1 MSIKK
6 RTIGIVMALLM
17 IVNIS
22 YTGIQVSASEIDQK
36 SIDLPIISTTSVT
49 VSEAQEWAKKRNAT
63 DTFISL
69 APLYEKYA
77 KERGKINWLVAY
89 VQAAKETGYG
99 NFGGVLDE
107 TYYNPCGLKS
117 SSGGSDSDPNAHKRF
132 DNWEQGVIAHLDH
145 LAIYAGAEN
154 YPKEK
159 YISNWQGS
167 NIPSDSTYD
176 PRHFKTIYGKSPT
189 VAGLGGNW
197 APSSNYG
204 KEVLDLYY
212 SISLLPRG
220 RVDEPDDGT
229 IVKSNTLN
237 LRGWAANSSGVKQIN
252 IYIDNVSLGQANYGE
267 SRPDIASAYPQYPNA
282 QNSGFDAQIDLTN
295 ISDGNKIVVL
305 EVVGNDGSTYDLEKS
320 INIDRA
326 KLPSLGRIDEPSEG
340 LQVTGDTVTVRGWT
354 VNGSGVKEIKVLVDG
369 QLKAKTN
376 VGQDR
381 PDIANAYPQYPNAGK
396 SGFKVDVNVSD
407 IQNGAKKIVA
417 EVVGNDNSVYTMERT
432 INLNRKTNTL
442 KSLGRIDEPSE
453 GLQVT
458 GDTVTVRGWTVN
470 GSGVKEIKVLVDG
483 QLKAK
488 TNVGQDRPDIANA
501 YPQYPNAGKSGFKV
515 DVNVSDIQNG
525 AKKIVAEVV
534 GNDNSV
540 YTMERTINLNRKT
553 NTLKSLGRID
563 EPSEGLQV
571 TGDTVTVR
579 GWTVNGSGVK
589 EIKVLVDGQLK
600 AKTNVGQDRP
610 DIANAYPQYPNAGK
624 SGFKVDVNVSDIQN
638 GAKKIVA
645 EVVGNDN
652 SVYTMER
659 TINLNR
665 KTNTLKSLGRIDE
678 PSEGLQVTGDTVT
691 VRGWTVNGSGVKEIK
706 VLVDGQLKA
715 KTNVG
720 QDRPD
725 IANAYPQYP
734 NAGKSGFK
742 VDVNVSDIQNGAKK
756 IVAEVVGN
764 DNSVYTMERT
774 INVNRK
780 TNTLKPLGRIDEPTD
795 NVVVN
800 GSSLLVR
807 GWAVNQSG
815 VKLVKIFIDDKIK
828 ATIKVGEDRPDIAN
842 AYPQYPNAD
851 KSGFKININIDDI
864 ANGDRK
870 LVAQVIGND
879 DSVYNIQRNIKV
891 NRSVLKSIGRIDEP
905 SDGLVVSG
913 NKMKIRGWALT
924 NSGVDQIKVYIDG
937 TYLGN
942 ANIGLDRSDIANAYP
957 LYSNSGKAGFE
968 FIVNT
973 EKLTSGQRNITLE
986 VISKDGSKFN
996 LNRSFII
1003 RGEDDKQTL
1012 GRIDDPIENV
1022 KYYKNKVKIR
1032 GWAINPNGVKEVRVY
1047 VNGVDKGTINYGTSR
1062 PDVNSAYPG
1071 YPSGN
1076 NAGYEG
1082 VIDISDIPLGNIEI
1096 KVDVISKNNT
1106 SKSFKTFLD
1115 LKANAS
1121 KVIVVDPGH
1130 NLSWDRGAIAT
1141 HNNKTYVEGELNMEI
1156 SLKLKSELEKRGF
1169 YVVLARD
1176 PGEHPTIMETYP
1188 NLMERVNLAN
1198 NTNADAFISI
1208 HHNSAGASA
1217 KGIEVYYSSEEPG
1230 TKSIALENEM
1240 SFAIETQA
1248 LDNDNYKLQQSRHLA
1263 TNIVDEAS
1271 KALSMQN
1278 RGAKDEAF
1286 IVVKHTTVPSILIES
1301 GFITNK
1307 SEAEFIS
1314 SPANQQK
1321 LAEIIANNVAK
1332 QF

>member
-326 KLPSLGRIDEPSEG
+326 KLP
-340 LQVTGDTVTVRGWT
+340 
-354 VNGSGVKEIKVLVDG
+354 
-369 QLKAKTN
+369 
-376 VGQDR
+376 
-381 PDIANAYPQYPNAGK
+381 
-396 SGFKVDVNVSD
+396 
-407 IQNGAKKIVA
+407 
-417 EVVGNDNSVYTMERT
+417 
-432 INLNRKTNTL
+432 
-442 KSLGRIDEPSE
+442 
-453 GLQVT
+453 
-458 GDTVTVRGWTVN
+458 
-470 GSGVKEIKVLVDG
+470 
-483 QLKAK
+483 
-488 TNVGQDRPDIANA
+488 
-501 YPQYPNAGKSGFKV
+501 
-515 DVNVSDIQNG
+515 
-525 AKKIVAEVV
+525 
-534 GNDNSV
+534 
-540 YTMERTINLNRKT
+540 
-553 NTLKSLGRID
+553 SLGRID

-1321 LAEIIANNVAK
+1321 LAEIIANNVSK